1 MLVQL
6 FRVIVCVIHL
16 QFQFEAPRIALLL
29 LNCHWGHLDWGCWKN
44 IWNHLLTKIW
54 FINGVNGLLGHHL
67 SNILC
72 LQWRCDHL
80 LLLLLADDCVEAKL
94 ESLPVI
100 FVQRQSLF
108 LFIRNFL
115 KHRGYI
121 LLLRNLFPLF
131 IFVLEK
137 LEDQGHDFF
146 KHLLLLFALDQL

>member
-29 LNCHWGHLDWGCWKN
+29 LNCHWSHLDRGCWKN
-44 IWNHLLTKIW
+44 IWNHLL
-54 FINGVNGLLGHHL
+54 LGHHL
-67 SNILC
+67 PNILS

-80 LLLLLADDCVEAKL
+80 LLLLLADDSVEAKL
-94 ESLPVI
+94 ESVSVI

-108 LFIRNFL
+108 LFIRDFL

-121 LLLRNLFPLF
+121 LLLWSLFLLF

-146 KHLLLLFALDQL
+146 EHLLLLFALDQL

>member
-29 LNCHWGHLDWGCWKN
+29 LNCHWGHLDRGCWKN
-44 IWNHLLTKIW
+44 IWNHLL
-54 FINGVNGLLGHHL
+54 LGHHL
-67 SNILC
+67 SNILR

-80 LLLLLADDCVEAKL
+80 LLLLLADDSVEAKL
-94 ESLPVI
+94 ESLSVI

-108 LFIRNFL
+108 LFIRDFL

-121 LLLRNLFPLF
+121 LLLWSLFLLF

-146 KHLLLLFALDQL
+146 EHLLLLFALDQL